1 MKTHGRAAGRTTRT
15 DDGRRLSPG
24 PRLGRHRPRFR
35 ALLASAGAPGP
46 ETGTLGRRRPAVI
59 AAVQDVAGSSTD
71 IQRIFVDPH
80 RPGWSFKPLRLSLG
94 RIKGSALRLGPV
106 RDTIMLAASGED
118 GLALRQ
124 MFVGASF

>member
-1 MKTHGRAAGRTTRT
+1 MDAAYLRVRGL
-15 DDGRRLSPG
+15 DGIVPG
-24 PRLGRHRPRFR
+24 SVRYSQVPAHW
-35 ALLASAGAPGP
+35 GP
-46 ETGTLGRRRPAVI
+46 ETRTLGRRRPAII

-124 MFVGASF
+124 MFVGAGF